1 MQQLLIKTF
10 LFPVLI
16 VLFISPLAFA
26 GGDNIS
32 EKDLQLLRRH
42 ADHKDTEHKHH
53 SSGTEF
59 LRPQGENTLSRF
71 NPVTLSLGGLMFV
84 YQRWISP
91 QLPSECLYHTSCSA
105 FSKNL
110 IVEYGLVKGIL
121 ATSDRLMRCN
131 RVAALDVH
139 PMHIHPVSG
148 RVDEDTGIY
157 RRP

>member
-1 MQQLLIKTF
+1 MQRLLIKSF
-10 LFPVLI
+10 IFSGLI
-16 VLFISPLAFA
+16 MFCISPSTFA
-26 GGDNIS
+26 DGDHIS
-32 EKDLQLLRRH
+32 DRDLQLLRHH
-42 ADHKDTEHKHH
+42 ADHGEGGHEHP
-53 SSGTEF
+53 SSGTGF
-59 LRPQGENTLSRF
+59 LRPQGDNALSRF

-110 IVEYGLVKGIL
+110 IVEYGLIKGII

-139 PMHIHPVSG
+139 PMHIHPLSG